1 MHIMD
6 ATAGRQVYLQSS
18 PKQRG
23 TISGASH
30 QNDHCVIVE
39 WDNGLISRED
49 VEDLMQELSPMEKD
63 YQEAQLKIDQAAQLL
78 KEASIITA
86 TYEVSLYAAS
96 CNQDIDLQALQ
107 QAYDETSIMSQG
119 ERSLLFY
126 VLDALR
132 NRPEQWRE
140 VLRLVEESGAST
152 EFRSYV
158 RKLQAASSRE
168 AVLTATEEVR
178 SQIL

>member
-86 TYEVSLYAAS
+86 TYEVSLYEAS

-107 QAYDETSIMSQG
+107 DTLSNEDLSCEGWQPSAYC
-119 ERSLLFY
+119 
-126 VLDALR
+126 
-132 NRPEQWRE
+132 
-140 VLRLVEESGAST
+140 
-152 EFRSYV
+152 
-158 RKLQAASSRE
+158 
-168 AVLTATEEVR
+168 
-178 SQIL
+178 